1 MKALFLVR
9 YGDAQQAFSLR
20 ESLDLTPKPGELRIA
35 VEASGLN
42 YADVMARMGLYPEAP
57 KNPAILG
64 YEVVGRVDQIGA
76 GVDPAW
82 LGKRVLALTR
92 FGGYATQACAQAL
105 AAVEIPRDWS
115 AGETTALGTQGLT
128 AVFATTHAVHLVPG
142 DRVLVHAAAGGV
154 GLLLTQ
160 IAKSKGC
167 FVVGTARGKQKQ
179 EFLLRNGVD
188 LAIDTSEIGFE
199 RQLAREP
206 KIDVIFDSIGGRTFR
221 EGLKLLAPG
230 GRMVSFGAA
239 DMTGPKRNPLRALRT
254 LLQFGIYHPLRF
266 LTRSQTLAGI
276 NILQIAD
283 HRPHVIA
290 ALFPEVIRLRHAGV
304 LKPHLGRTFPAEQVA
319 EAHALLGGRGS
330 VGKVA
335 LLW

>member
-9 YGDAQQAFSLR
+9 YGDAHQAFSLR
-20 ESLDLTPKPGELRIA
+20 ESLDLTPKSGEVRIA

-42 YADVMARMGLYPEAP
+42 FADIMARMGLYPEAP
-57 KNPAILG
+57 KNPAVLG
-64 YEVVGRVDQIGA
+64 YEVVGRIDQLGPE
-76 GVDPAW
+76 VDPKW

-92 FGGYATQACAQAL
+92 FGGYATQACARVEAV
-105 AAVEIPRDWS
+105 VEIPKDWN

-128 AVFATTHAVHLVPG
+128 AVFASHHAVHLIPG

-167 FVVGTARGKQKQ
+167 FVIGTARGKQKQ
-179 EFLLRNGVD
+179 EFMLRNGVD
-188 LAIDTSEIGFE
+188 LAIDTAEERFE
-199 RQLAREP
+199 HRMAREP
-206 KIDVIFDSIGGRTFR
+206 KVDVIFDSIGGRTFR
-221 EGLKLLAPG
+221 MGLKMLAPG

-239 DMTGPKRNPLRALRT
+239 DMAGKTRNPLRALRT

-290 ALFPEVIRLRHAGV
+290 ALFPEVIRLREAGV
-304 LKPHLGRTFPAEQVA
+304 LKPHLGRTFPAEKVA
-319 EAHALLGGRGS
+319 DAHVLLGGRGS